1 MSISASHLC
10 FIIPDTTGQARSAPY
25 KAESPP
31 QGGGTGTGTGISYL
45 RIKSSPQKVS
55 YLRIK
60 EPEISCSGAPN
71 VASVWINYN
80 YNSELS
86 PQMVIEIDNDKYIS
100 ADTDMPTYLFG
111 EKYPHI
117 QVMASSGNE
126 YYFSNTSPTLSHRI
140 SMYELNYNAEVGGYS
155 GGNKI
160 LTTNINTVII
170 FCLGELHESVV
181 SY

>member
-1 MSISASHLC
+1 MKLIISILHYAHRKA
-10 FIIPDTTGQARSAPY
+10 IP
-25 KAESPP
+25 
-31 QGGGTGTGTGISYL
+31 L
-45 RIKSSPQKVS
+45 
-55 YLRIK
+55 IK
-60 EPEISCSGAPN
+60 ELEISCSGAPN

-100 ADTDMPTYLFG
+100 ANTDMPNHLFV

-117 QVMASSGNE
+117 QVMASSENE

-155 GGNKI
+155 GDNKI

-170 FCLGELHESVV
+170 CCLGESKGL
-181 SY
+181 

>member
-1 MSISASHLC
+1 MPILREQTKNYLDK
-10 FIIPDTTGQARSAPY
+10 FRDKTGFYNLILNPEVY
-25 KAESPP
+25 IE
-31 QGGGTGTGTGISYL
+31 
-45 RIKSSPQKVS
+45 
-55 YLRIK
+55 

-100 ADTDMPTYLFG
+100 ANTDMPTYLFG

-155 GGNKI
+155 GDNKI
-160 LTTNINTVII
+160 LTTGMNTGII
-170 FCLGELHESVV
+170 FCLGELL
-181 SY
+181 